1 MDNQTQGQ
9 FTVGKPARI
18 EGGNLII
25 PLEVGSTQLSKSKKN
40 FLLYSTGK
48 YFQPVGNVSVKVHVI
63 KTNPEYLLPDFPNL
77 AVTIPRGV

>member
-1 MDNQTQGQ
+1 MDTQAPVQ

-25 PLEVGSTQLSKSKKN
+25 PLELGSKQLSKSKKN

-48 YFQPVGNVSVKVHVI
+48 YFQPVDNLNIKVHVI
-63 KTNPEYLLPDFPNL
+63 KTNPEYKE
-77 AVTIPRGV
+77 